1 MAGGLFFSIRNPF
14 YGSSYS
20 VCNSVSLS
28 GFPVVRF
35 SSLPEVDPVYPKR
48 LLFSIKLIT
57 LYYTKTHRRQRM
69 STAISIRIPDEL
81 AAKLAEIAEETER
94 PKSFHIQK
102 AIEAYLNELA
112 DLQVAL
118 DRMHDAIDPVISLT
132 DMRKD
137 LGL

>member
-1 MAGGLFFSIRNPF
+1 
-14 YGSSYS
+14 
-20 VCNSVSLS
+20 
-28 GFPVVRF
+28 
-35 SSLPEVDPVYPKR
+35 
-48 LLFSIKLIT
+48 
-57 LYYTKTHRRQRM
+57 M

-102 AIEAYLNELA
+102 AIESYLNELA

-118 DRMHDAIDPVISLT
+118 DRLHDSADPVVSLK
-132 DMRKD
+132 DMRKE